1 MKRALTALLL
11 TVAALHV
18 SAQAWPS
25 KPLHAIV
32 PVGAGSSTDIVHR
45 IVLEQLS
52 LQLGQAIVVEN
63 RIGAGGTIGTALV
76 ARAPADGYTL
86 LANGAAHTIAP
97 ALYKGLSY
105 DPVREF
111 AAVVPL
117 GSSPSVLVVA
127 LSAGIRTTAEL
138 IAAGRARPNGLNF
151 SSVGIGTAT
160 HLSAERFL
168 ASAGIKAVHLPFK
181 GGAEAMTEVM
191 AGRAEF
197 FFGPV
202 ALVLPQIRANK
213 LIAVAVNSTKR
224 SSALPEVPTLAE
236 QGVTA
241 AEYPIWFG
249 LLAPAGTPRD
259 VVERLN
265 RETLLALQTPKVR
278 DRLIELG
285 VDPMPMSPDE
295 FTAYVQREVGL
306 NAALAQKA
314 GLKPE

>member
-1 MKRALTALLL
+1 MKRSLSVLLL
-11 TVAALHV
+11 VVAALDV
-18 SAQAWPS
+18 AAQAWPA

-45 IVLEQLS
+45 IVLAQLS
-52 LQLGQAIVVEN
+52 VQLGQPIVVEN
-63 RIGAGGTIGTALV
+63 RTGAGGTIGTALV
-76 ARAPADGYTL
+76 AKAPADGYTL

-97 ALYKGLSY
+97 SLYKNLSY

-111 AAVVPL
+111 TAVVPL

-127 LSAGIRTTAEL
+127 PSTGIKTTAEL
-138 IAAGRARPNGLNF
+138 IAAGRARPKGLNF

-168 ASAGIKAVHLPFK
+168 ASTGMQAVHLPFK
-181 GGAEAMTEVM
+181 GGAEAMTEVI

-213 LIAVAVNSTKR
+213 LIALAVNTTKR

-236 QGVTA
+236 QGIVA

-249 LLAPAGTPRD
+249 LLAPAGTPREI
-259 VVERLN
+259 VERLN

-278 DRLIELG
+278 DRLAELG
-285 VDPMPMSPDE
+285 VDPLPMSPDE
-295 FTAYVQREVGL
+295 FAAHVQREVGL

-314 GLKPE
+314 GLKAE

>member
-1 MKRALTALLL
+1 MKRFLSVLLL
-11 TVAALHV
+11 AVAAMDV
-18 SAQAWPS
+18 WAQAWPS

-52 LQLGQAIVVEN
+52 AQLGQPIVVEN
-63 RIGAGGTIGTALV
+63 RIGAGGTIGTSVV
-76 ARAPADGYTL
+76 AKAPPDGYML

-97 ALYKGLSY
+97 SLYKNLPY
-105 DPVREF
+105 EPVRDF
-111 AAVVPL
+111 VGVAPL
-117 GSSPSVLVVA
+117 GSTSSVLVVA
-127 LSAGIRTTAEL
+127 PSTGFKTTAAL

-168 ASAGIKAVHLPFK
+168 ASTGLQAVHLPFK
-181 GGAEAMTEVM
+181 GGAEAMTEVI

-202 ALVLPQIRANK
+202 ALVLPQIRDGR
-213 LIAVAVNSTKR
+213 LIALAVNTTKR

-236 QGVTA
+236 QGVTD

-249 LLAPAGTPRD
+249 LLAPAGTPREI
-259 VVERLN
+259 VERLN
-265 RETLLALQTPKVR
+265 RETLVALQTPRIR
-278 DRLIELG
+278 DRLAQLG

-295 FTAYVQREVGL
+295 FAAYVQREVGL
-306 NAALAQKA
+306 NAELAKKA

>member
-1 MKRALTALLL
+1 MKRSLSVLLL
-11 TVAALHV
+11 VVAALDV
-18 SAQAWPS
+18 AAQAWPAN
-25 KPLHAIV
+25 PLHAIV

-52 LQLGQAIVVEN
+52 VQLGQPIVVEN
-63 RIGAGGTIGTALV
+63 RTGAGGTIGTALV
-76 ARAPADGYTL
+76 AKAPADGYTL

-97 ALYKGLSY
+97 SLYKNLSY

-111 AAVVPL
+111 TAVVPL

-127 LSAGIRTTAEL
+127 PSTGIKTTAEL
-138 IAAGRARPNGLNF
+138 IAAGRARPKGLNF

-168 ASAGIKAVHLPFK
+168 ASTGMQAVHLPFK
-181 GGAEAMTEVM
+181 GGAEAMTEVI

-213 LIAVAVNSTKR
+213 LIALAVNTTKR

-236 QGVTA
+236 QGIVA

-249 LLAPAGTPRD
+249 LLAPAGTPREI
-259 VVERLN
+259 VERLN

-278 DRLIELG
+278 DRLAELG
-285 VDPMPMSPDE
+285 VDPLPMSPDE
-295 FTAYVQREVGL
+295 FAAHVQREVGL

-314 GLKPE
+314 GLKAE

>member
-11 TVAALHV
+11 TIAALHV

-63 RIGAGGTIGTALV
+63 RTGAGGTIGTALV

-97 ALYKGLSY
+97 ALYKNLSY
-105 DPVREF
+105 DPVRAF

-127 LSAGIRTTAEL
+127 PSAGIRTLAEL
-138 IAAGRARPNGLNF
+138 ITAARGRPNGLNF

-236 QGVTA
+236 QGITA

-249 LLAPAGTPRD
+249 LLAPAGTPREI
-259 VVERLN
+259 VERLN

-285 VDPMPMSPDE
+285 VDPMPMSTDE

-306 NAALAQKA
+306 NAALAQMA
-314 GLKPE
+314 GLKAE